1 MKTII
6 LGGGFSTRLYPLTE
20 FFPKSL
26 LKIKDKEIVKYLI
39 EDLLLTDHGD
49 IACVSNNRYFDTFDK
64 WFKENYPQIQ
74 LINNGINMPENRLG
88 AIGDIIFTLKQTG
101 WNDDLLVL
109 SSDTLSSL
117 KLKDFIN
124 FYECHKGVLNAVF
137 DTKDKNVIRKKLGCV
152 KINEEHEIIE
162 FEEKPESPK
171 STLTSI
177 PYYIFPKS
185 IIPLIKK
192 YKKEGHNL
200 DAPGS
205 IIHWLIQKTR
215 VFAFLETGYYYDV
228 GTIEIYNLL
237 K

>member
-26 LKIKDKEIVKYLI
+26 LKIKEKEIIKYLI
-39 EDLLLTDHGD
+39 EDLITTNCGE
-49 IACVSNNRYFDTFDK
+49 IACISNNRYFDTFDK
-64 WFKENYPQIQ
+64 WFKKNFPQIK
-74 LINNGINMPENRLG
+74 LINNGINMPEDRLG
-88 AIGDIIFTLKQTG
+88 AIGDILFTLEELK
-101 WNDDLLVL
+101 WEDDLLVL

-117 KLKDFIN
+117 KLANFIN
-124 FYECHKGVLNAVF
+124 FYQSHQGVVNAVF
-137 DTKDKNVIRKKLGCV
+137 DTKNTETIRNKLGCV
-152 KINEEHEIIE
+152 KLNSNNEIVE
-162 FEEKPESPK
+162 FEEKPENPQ

-185 IIPLIKK
+185 VIPLIKK

-205 IIHWLIQKTR
+205 IIHWLIKKTQ
-215 VFAFLETGYYYDV
+215 VYGFIETGYYYDV
-228 GTIEIYNLL
+228 GTKETFNLL